1 MGSVNVGVA
10 FPGRASVERRRRRR
24 RRRSESVPETQ
35 LKVIQGFVAPKCEV
49 DFGF

>member
-24 RRRSESVPETQ
+24 RRSGSVPETQ
-35 LKVIQGFVAPKCEV
+35 LKVIQGFVAPECEV